1 MNVLVIGAN
10 GKVGSHVVHK
20 LKEAGHAPVAMLRKE
35 EQAEQFAKEHV
46 KTVLA
51 DLEGDFHK
59 AFNDVDAVVFAAGS
73 GPNTGADKTI
83 IIDQEGA
90 IESVDLARKHG
101 VKRFVLLSSM
111 GADNPKA
118 ADQIKHYLYAK
129 HRADQHLQDSG
140 LNYKILRPGALTNDQ
155 GTGKVNLH
163 EGKPEKG
170 SIPRDDVA
178 EVLAELVM
186 TPSDEN
192 KIFNVI
198 EGDQSIK
205 DVFND

>member
-1 MNVLVIGAN
+1 MRVLVIGAN

-20 LKEAGHAPVAMLRKE
+20 LKEAGHEPVAMVRKE
-35 EQAEQFAKEHV
+35 EQANQFKKENV
-46 KTVLA
+46 LTVLA

-90 IESVDLARKHG
+90 IESVDLALKHG

-129 HRADQHLQDSG
+129 HRADEHLQKSG
-140 LNYKILRPGALTNDQ
+140 LNYKILRPGALTNDE

-163 EGKPEKG
+163 EGQPEKG
-170 SIPRDDVA
+170 SIAREDVA
-178 EVLAELVM
+178 EVLTELVIS
-186 TPSDEN
+186 PSSEN
-192 KIFNVI
+192 KILNVI
-198 EGDQSIK
+198 EGDQPIK
-205 DVFND
+205 EVFKG